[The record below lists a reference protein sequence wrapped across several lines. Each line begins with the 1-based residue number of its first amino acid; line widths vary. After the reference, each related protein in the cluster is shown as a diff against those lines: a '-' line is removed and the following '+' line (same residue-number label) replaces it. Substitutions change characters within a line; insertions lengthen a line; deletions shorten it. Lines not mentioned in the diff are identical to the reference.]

1 MAPELITHLNSSL
14 GILFIVSIFLLSIY
28 PSTLLDL
35 LVFAL
40 VKLTS
45 INSQST
51 VTLCTENIGLY
62 IISET

>member
-14 GILFIVSIFLLSIY
+14 GILFVSIFLLSIY

-40 VKLTS
+40 VKLTP

>member
-40 VKLTS
+40 VKLTP

>member
-1 MAPELITHLNSSL
+1 MAPELITHLISSL
-14 GILFIVSIFLLSIY
+14 GILFIVSIVLLNIY

-40 VKLTS
+40 VKLTP

-51 VTLCTENIGLY
+51 VILCTENFGLY

>member
-14 GILFIVSIFLLSIY
+14 GILFVSIFLLSIY
-28 PSTLLDL
+28 PSALLDL

-40 VKLTS
+40 VKLTP